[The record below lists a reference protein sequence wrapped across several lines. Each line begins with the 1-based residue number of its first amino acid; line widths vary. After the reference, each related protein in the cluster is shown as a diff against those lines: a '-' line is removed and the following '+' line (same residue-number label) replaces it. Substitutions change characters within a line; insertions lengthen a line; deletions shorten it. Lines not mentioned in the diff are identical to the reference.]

1 MINKK
6 FTTILRNQYIKKNNE
21 RRQIISRSNIV
32 LNNAKKA
39 IFAIHRGDLDLATER
54 LNENEDIINK
64 LKKDFGENRIIEE
77 GAFMAGLEEYVEARL
92 FFDFIKTGKIGKIKE
107 AKVPTESY
115 LGGLCDLT
123 GELVRLATNKAIEKK
138 FSEVST
144 IKNIINEIL
153 NELIDFDITGY
164 LRTKYDQA
172 RINLKKI
179 EQMDY
184 EINLRKL

>member
-6 FTTILRNQYIKKNNE
+6 FIATLRNDYIEKNNQ
-21 RRQIISRSNIV
+21 RRQIISRSNII
-32 LNNAKKA
+32 LNNSKKA
-39 IFAIHRGDLDLATER
+39 IFAIHRGDLAIAQER
-54 LNENEDIINK
+54 LSENEDIITK
-64 LKKDFGENRIIEE
+64 LKKDFGEHRATEE

-92 FFDFIKTGKIGKIKE
+92 FFDFIKTGNIGKIKE
-107 AKVPTESY
+107 VKVPLESY

-123 GELVRLATNKAIEKK
+123 GELIRLATNKAIEKN
-138 FSEVST
+138 FAE
-144 IKNIINEIL
+144 IKNVKNVINEVL

-164 LRTKYDQA
+164 HRTKYDQA
-172 RINLKKI
+172 RTNLKKI